1 MKQEIIYGDNFE
13 KAKKNIRNL
22 KKSNIKVIF
31 ASDDDDLNIKIIEK
45 ELPDILLINLNS
57 RKDKMKQRN
66 SGLNEIIAKIAKKNN
81 IKIGINLTEVFQS
94 KFPKEKAEIISRKRQ
109 NIRICN
115 KIKLKMEFVLLN
127 NEKVDKLDLNAL
139 GLSLGMPTWMVK

>member
-31 ASDDDDLNIKIIEK
+31 ASDDDDLNRKIIEK

-94 KFPKEKAEIISRKRQ
+94 KFPKEKAEIISRIRQ

-139 GLSLGMPTWMVK
+139 GLILGMPTWMTK